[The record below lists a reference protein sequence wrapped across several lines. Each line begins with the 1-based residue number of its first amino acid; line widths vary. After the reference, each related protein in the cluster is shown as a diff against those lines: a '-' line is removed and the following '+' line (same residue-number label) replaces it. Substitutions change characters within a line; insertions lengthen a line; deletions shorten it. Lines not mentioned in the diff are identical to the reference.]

1 MGKDSEKIEIEN
13 VNHPGHI
20 ERVDKGKYEAMKK
33 ALLAVMPAT
42 EPGFTVAG
50 LHQQVLPKLPEELFP
65 GGATAGWWLKAVQ
78 LDLEAK
84 RVIAREHSKPLR
96 LHLV

>member
-1 MGKDSEKIEIEN
+1 MSKNSEKVEIEN
-13 VNHPGHI
+13 VNKPGYV

-42 EPGFTVAG
+42 EPGFTVAE
-50 LHQQVLPKLPEELFP
+50 LHEQLLPKLPEDLFP

-84 RVIAREHSKPLR
+84 GVIVRVNRKPLR
-96 LHLV
+96 LHRV

>member
-1 MGKDSEKIEIEN
+1 MSKDSEKIEIEN
-13 VNHPGHI
+13 VNHPGRT
-20 ERVDKGKYEAMKK
+20 ERVDKSKYEAMKK
-33 ALLAVMPAT
+33 ALLGVMPAT
-42 EPGFTVAG
+42 EPGFTVAE
-50 LHQQVLPKLPEELFP
+50 LHEQLLPKLPENLFP

-84 RVIAREHSKPLR
+84 GVITRVKSKPLR